1 MCSSIKCKSNK
12 YNKIINNTVTKINK
26 AKTLLKQFRV
36 IVNANPIVHNVIQ
49 IKNGIM
55 ININLNVKSIAGEKK
70 NIAGIIKCAFV
81 RIVAIWKV
89 FLMIRR
95 VAISTNVTSTLS
107 INSEKM

>member
-1 MCSSIKCKSNK
+1 M
-12 YNKIINNTVTKINK
+12 
-26 AKTLLKQFRV
+26 

-55 ININLNVKSIAGEKK
+55 IDINVNVKSIAGEKK
-70 NIAGIIKCAFV
+70 NIVGIIKCAFV
-81 RIVAIWKV
+81 RIVAILKV

-107 INSEKM
+107 INSEKK